1 VPDLVDRDV
10 TVTGVLLAETNAR
23 RQFTGG
29 GTIHSSSAGDLRVS
43 DGLPTDAFEV
53 PLVALRDVMSFSP
66 AGPNLHRQR
75 VRGVVTLSVPGR
87 YLFLQDEEGASLKVN
102 ASQTDPL
109 ERGETVE
116 AVGFVYLNGERAEM
130 FDGLVHKVD
139 QVITLEPLITTM
151 KELVNW
157 SGRDVFSA
165 QPDYDGRLVTL
176 GGRLL
181 AVNWPTKE
189 MPRLMLESG
198 ETLTPVDFSASGDF
212 SRIRNLRLGSEL
224 SVTGVCSLTRGE
236 GVSVDG
242 QPQRRLSLV
251 LQSLDDLRVIRAAS
265 WWTQGRLLTAL
276 AVASTLLLFL
286 LGWSALLRRAV
297 EVKSAKLA
305 SEMRARRDAKIEF
318 ESTLRERNRLAA
330 DLHDS
335 TEQALTGL
343 AMQLEISQA
352 LQESDPKRSK
362 GHLSLAT
369 QMLDRSREDLRRS
382 IWNLRANS
390 LDNKSFLGALQE
402 VAADRS
408 VGSPIQVSV
417 ESEGNP
423 RTLGDVVAGNLILL
437 TQEGITN
444 ALKHAQAGRI
454 GLKVVFEQ
462 KTVSL
467 TIWDDGIGFDPQ
479 TAAGLREGHFG
490 LQGMRERIKRL
501 SGSIE
506 IRSAAGEGTSVIATV
521 PA

>member
-1 VPDLVDRDV
+1 
-10 TVTGVLLAETNAR
+10 
-23 RQFTGG
+23 
-29 GTIHSSSAGDLRVS
+29 
-43 DGLPTDAFEV
+43 
-53 PLVALRDVMSFSP
+53 
-66 AGPNLHRQR
+66 
-75 VRGVVTLSVPGR
+75 
-87 YLFLQDEEGASLKVN
+87 
-102 ASQTDPL
+102 
-109 ERGETVE
+109 
-116 AVGFVYLNGERAEM
+116 
-130 FDGLVHKVD
+130 
-139 QVITLEPLITTM
+139 
-151 KELVNW
+151 
-157 SGRDVFSA
+157 
-165 QPDYDGRLVTL
+165 
-176 GGRLL
+176 
-181 AVNWPTKE
+181 
-189 MPRLMLESG
+189 
-198 ETLTPVDFSASGDF
+198 VDFTASGDF